1 MSPCRTPH
9 VPIQDNPCP
18 HTGHSMTPRGV
29 PTSCLQVLQAL
40 LPEAAEWGHAGARPH
55 KDARRLRG
63 GGRPE
68 GGCALGGQTGRGHSE
83 VMLGSWLGLGSRPGP
98 GSRVRARTRVR
109 VGVGVRVWIRV
120 KVRVRGRIG
129 VWVDIRIG
137 VRVRV
142 SGGTWRHGSGMG
154 WAVMCWDA
162 KGAGGGQWGLHG
174 NNVCMR
180 DVFYG

>member
-1 MSPCRTPH
+1 
-9 VPIQDNPCP
+9 
-18 HTGHSMTPRGV
+18 MTPRGV

-55 KDARRLRG
+55 KDARRLGG

-83 VMLGSWLGLGSRPGP
+83 DMLGSWLGLGSRPGP

-109 VGVGVRVWIRV
+109 VGVGVRGWVRVGVWAWIRV

-129 VWVDIRIG
+129 VRVDIRIG

-162 KGAGGGQWGLHG
+162 KGAGGGQWGVHG
-174 NNVCMR
+174 NNLCMR